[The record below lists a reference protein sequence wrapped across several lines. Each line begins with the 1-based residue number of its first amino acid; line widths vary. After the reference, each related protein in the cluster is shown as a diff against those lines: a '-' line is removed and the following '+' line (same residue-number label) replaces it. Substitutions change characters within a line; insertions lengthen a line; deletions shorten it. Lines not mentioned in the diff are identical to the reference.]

1 MQSHIATDQQ
11 LALAS
16 WHSSSR
22 VCALRQPTAIET
34 TLNLIRFVVICS
46 LTAVFFPSWNFI
58 INHSVCLIIY
68 HFPALIIIKLQWAGA
83 FAFLLYNISQHAE
96 SDLALGGV
104 LETLVK
110 YRLNYLQ

>member
-1 MQSHIATDQQ
+1 MLSNSCFLSFLD
-11 LALAS
+11 
-16 WHSSSR
+16 
-22 VCALRQPTAIET
+22 
-34 TLNLIRFVVICS
+34 FV
-46 LTAVFFPSWNFI
+46 

-83 FAFLLYNISQHAE
+83 FAFLLHNISQHAE

-110 YRLNYLQ
+110 YRLNCLQ